1 MKKNYK
7 WHKDDKPDDIF
18 ELYLFANFWTNE
30 KKTRSP
36 TIKKITTSIIDT

>member
-18 ELYLFANFWTNE
+18 ELYLIANFWTN
-30 KKTRSP
+30 KKKLGVQRL
-36 TIKKITTSIIDT
+36 KKLQHQS